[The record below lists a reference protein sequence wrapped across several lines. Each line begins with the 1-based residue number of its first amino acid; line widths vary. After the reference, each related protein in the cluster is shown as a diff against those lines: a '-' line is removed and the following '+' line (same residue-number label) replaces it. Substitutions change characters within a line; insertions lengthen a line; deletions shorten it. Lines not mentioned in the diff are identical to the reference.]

1 MSPAHPL
8 RRAAW
13 RVLRPDTIRAY
24 EQSAGDGRGDPAAV
38 DAGARRRVRAA
49 IADAARHVPFYREHW
64 GGRGILAA
72 AEKGDLALED
82 LPLLTREL
90 LRAGF
95 AALRRQGGAAGR
107 VIDRSTG
114 GSSGEPV
121 RFLQEWGYL
130 ERAAGRGLR
139 ILTWGGWE
147 LGARTAMVWGGP
159 NELKLHEGI
168 RGRLKAALTN
178 RRIYDAFRTGDDVY
192 ARWVADW
199 REWRPEFVLA
209 YPSAVEGVA
218 SWMLARGERVEG
230 VRAVFT
236 TAEKLY
242 PKQRETIA
250 RAFGAPVRDQYGSR
264 EVQSVAAECTHGRM
278 HAYQDSAY
286 VELLPATS
294 GAPGGAGRVV
304 VTQVDNRVMP
314 LIRYEN
320 GDLASWRAES
330 GACPCGLAYPALAE
344 IAGRTS
350 DLFRFRDG
358 RVVHGEYFTH
368 IMYDVRGVKAFQF
381 YQAPDASVTLFVV
394 PDSGN
399 GNTAYG
405 SREEL
410 ERVLGEA
417 VRRLPEHLDTS
428 FDIAVRVVPEIP
440 KRGQGKH
447 RFTLS
452 EYSGA

>member
-1 MSPAHPL
+1 MTDLHFKPMSPTRTV

-13 RVLRPDTIRAY
+13 RLLRPQTIREY
-24 EQSAGDGRGDPAAV
+24 ERSASDGRGDAATV
-38 DAGARRRVRAA
+38 DAAARRRVQSA

-72 AEKGDLALED
+72 AEKGGVALED

-90 LRAGF
+90 LRTGF
-95 AALRRQGGAAGR
+95 AALRRAGEPAGR
-107 VIDRSTG
+107 IIDRSTG

-130 ERAAGRGLR
+130 ERAAGRGMR

-159 NELKLHEGI
+159 NELSMHEGV

-192 ARWVADW
+192 ARWLS
-199 REWRPEFVLA
+199 EWRQWQPEFVLA
-209 YPSAVEGVA
+209 YPSAAEGVA
-218 SWMLARGERVEG
+218 SWMLANGERLDG
-230 VRAVFT
+230 VRAIFT

-242 PKQRETIA
+242 PRQRETIA
-250 RAFGAPVRDQYGSR
+250 RAFGAPVRDHYGSR
-264 EVQSVAAECTHGRM
+264 EVQSVAAECTHGRL

-286 VELLPATS
+286 VELLP
-294 GAPGGAGRVV
+294 GAAGTDRVV
-304 VTQVDNRVMP
+304 LTQVDNPVMP

-320 GDLASWRAES
+320 GDLAAWRADD
-330 GACPCGLAYPALAE
+330 APCACGLGYPALAE

-368 IMYDVRGVKAFQF
+368 VMYDVRGVKAFQF

-394 PDSGN
+394 PANGN
-399 GNTAYG
+399 GA
-405 SREEL
+405 EL
-410 ERVLGEA
+410 ERELGEA
-417 VRRLPEHLDTS
+417 VRQLPANLDTT

-452 EYSGA
+452 EYTGG